1 MPSQACPFN
10 DTLFREGLQQLP
22 QHWLRHFSPRSIS
35 LGQQQKTWRGLKG
48 WGRTLFVIQRGRLL
62 YAPLAPT
69 GCMLRRTPILAW
81 ALLETLERHPDLPD
95 VSIPFNCRDQPLYWY
110 PDGPQPQGGYE
121 ISTTATTSDGKPAL
135 VFSYTTGHTFT
146 DIPFPDYTFWGL
158 PYAHIPPWERW
169 LAEREG
175 APSSRWENKIDKL
188 LWVGTTGV
196 GNGAAGSTSH
206 RLRSRFARCA
216 PAVFGNRLVHR
227 RVDKRELFRLAWKC
241 PPGECVMPQNWTTLE
256 EQCKSRVIL
265 HFPGVSDW
273 LDHFK
278 HQLACGS
285 LNVFVTE
292 EPRQRDRRREAEV
305 RPPLTPPRFSHF
317 DWWSPLLRAGEH
329 YVHVQVPR
337 RRGRAYDHEICSAVR
352 KTLARLDADPEK
364 ARCIAERGQQLAR
377 SLTMRTVYEY
387 IASVLRKA
395 ASVQQPELVRDQ
407 IALHQRLDRALSG
420 RNPPAGSERRLVTKR
435 SLLRHVSNSTRPW
448 IEKVFLPANGAN
460 TSLFMRSGTSATSY
474 PLTFHRR

>member
-110 PDGPQPQGGYE
+110 PDGLQPQGGYE

-135 VFSYTTGHTFT
+135 VFSYTTGHTFS

-206 RLRSRFARCA
+206 RLLALRQMCA
-216 PAVFGNRLVHR
+216 CRLWQPAG
-227 RVDKRELFRLAWKC
+227 
-241 PPGECVMPQNWTTLE
+241 
-256 EQCKSRVIL
+256 
-265 HFPGVSDW
+265 
-273 LDHFK
+273 
-278 HQLACGS
+278 
-285 LNVFVTE
+285 
-292 EPRQRDRRREAEV
+292 
-305 RPPLTPPRFSHF
+305 TPPRGQERAIPACLEMPAGRVRHAAKLDDPRGAMQIESH
-317 DWWSPLLRAGEH
+317 P
-329 YVHVQVPR
+329 
-337 RRGRAYDHEICSAVR
+337 
-352 KTLARLDADPEK
+352 
-364 ARCIAERGQQLAR
+364 
-377 SLTMRTVYEY
+377 
-387 IASVLRKA
+387 
-395 ASVQQPELVRDQ
+395 
-407 IALHQRLDRALSG
+407 ALSW
-420 RNPPAGSERRLVTKR
+420 RV
-435 SLLRHVSNSTRPW
+435 
-448 IEKVFLPANGAN
+448 
-460 TSLFMRSGTSATSY
+460 
-474 PLTFHRR
+474 